1 MTATVVIS
9 SGRTPAQRVA
19 RRLRPLQV
27 GAGLQAFLLWAPI
40 EKLFLTEIGFTAAS
54 IGVMAAVYAVV
65 VPLLEVPSG
74 ILADRSS
81 RRWLLTL
88 ASVAIAASSLIGAVS
103 HGILTY
109 LVAAMF
115 LGVALALNS
124 GTADSII
131 YDTVLEETG
140 SGDSFKVW
148 IGRLRVIESAS
159 LGVSAIL
166 GGLLAG
172 WTSTRLTYW
181 ISVPVALLSGAAFL
195 LLKEPQLHRQGEP
208 AKLREHIFIT
218 FRVMTR
224 QATVRRTLLL
234 VAVTGV
240 VSQLVFEFGAL
251 WLVALDA
258 PAGIYG
264 PHWAIL
270 VSTLGV
276 GGYLVSKLQFRR
288 RPVRVLLAG
297 TLVLA
302 PLPLTATGSLPVV
315 IAAQTLLT
323 LAASVVGI
331 YASALLH
338 DAVDSHVRAGVASG
352 AGTLTWLLFLPLS
365 LLIGWIARDFGI
377 GRAGWLLVTVSAA
390 LALLLAR
397 SDRSVAAGASGGPL
411 PERVRTASTG
421 AATPAEVNP
430 IAPVLPPIPGGA
442 TCRDL
447 VDMAT
452 SFLDGDLPE
461 DWAMRLHEHL
471 TGCDGCTAYIGQ
483 MRTVLDTL
491 EQLARPRPGQ
501 PDPHPTSAILPAPT
515 GSA

>member
-1 MTATVVIS
+1 MTAAVVIS
-9 SGRTPAQRVA
+9 SEGTPAQRVA
-19 RRLRPLQV
+19 RRLLPLQV

-40 EKLFLTEIGFTAAS
+40 EKLFMTEIGFTAAS
-54 IGVMAAVYAVV
+54 IGVMAAVYAAV

-81 RRWLLTL
+81 RRWLLAL
-88 ASVAIAASSLIGAVS
+88 ASVAMAASSLIGAVS
-103 HGILTY
+103 HAVLTY
-109 LVAAMF
+109 MIAAVF
-115 LGVALALNS
+115 LGVALALDS

-140 SGDSFKVW
+140 SGDSFEIW
-148 IGRLRVIESAS
+148 IGRLRIIESAS
-159 LGVSAIL
+159 LVVSAIL

-172 WTSTRLTYW
+172 WASTRLTYW
-181 ISVPVALLSGAAFL
+181 VSVPVALLSGVAFL
-195 LLKEPQLHRQGEP
+195 LLREPRLHRQGRP
-208 AKLREHIFIT
+208 AKLREHVGIT

-224 QATVRRTLLL
+224 NAPVRRALLL

-258 PAGIYG
+258 PAAIYG

-276 GGYLVSKLQFRR
+276 GGYLVSKLQLRR

-297 TLVLA
+297 IVMLA
-302 PLPLTATGSLPVV
+302 PLPLTATGSIPVV

-323 LAASVVGI
+323 LGVAVVGI

-365 LLIGWIARDFGI
+365 LLIGWIARYAGI
-377 GRAGWLLVTVSAA
+377 GRAGWLLVAVSAA
-390 LALLLAR
+390 LAMLLAR
-397 SDRSVAAGASGGPL
+397 SSRGVVAEAPAAEL
-411 PERVRTASTG
+411 PEPVRTAPTD
-421 AATPAEVNP
+421 AATPAEVDP
-430 IAPVLPPIPGGA
+430 IALILPPIPA
-442 TCRDL
+442 EANCRDL
-447 VDMAT
+447 VGMAT
-452 SFLDGDLPE
+452 GLLDGDLPE
-461 DWAMRLHEHL
+461 HWAARLRAHL
-471 TGCDGCTAYIGQ
+471 AGCDGCTAYIAQ

-491 EQLARPRPGQ
+491 EQLANT
-501 PDPHPTSAILPAPT
+501 PD
-515 GSA
+515 